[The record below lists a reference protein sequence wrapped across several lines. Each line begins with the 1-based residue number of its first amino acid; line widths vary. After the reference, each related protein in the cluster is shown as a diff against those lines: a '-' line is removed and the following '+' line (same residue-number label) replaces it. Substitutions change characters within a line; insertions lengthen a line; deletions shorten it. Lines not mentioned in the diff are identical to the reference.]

1 MDLEVDKNSYLP
13 QSDDFIYKPF
23 KNMKVSFILL
33 LSFVVGVYIII
44 FSIVN
49 TSGDSRSILFLE
61 MILWVALIVILYV
74 NIKNYDDNN
83 LDFQTKFKNLFNS
96 KLAELEV
103 TSKDVSHGDSNNGGN
118 HGGDAK
124 DDSGKEVFH
133 LPDNKYTY
141 KEAHDAC
148 KSLNARLA
156 TYDEVEHAYNNGGNW
171 CSYGWSEDQL
181 ALFPIQKSV
190 YNELKKIKGH
200 ENDCG
205 RQGVNGG
212 FMKNP
217 YLKFGVNCY
226 GVKPKMNEKSKGFME
241 SANYS
246 PSLENK
252 DIEDAK
258 TDNILENTLISS
270 FNQEA
275 WSAF

>member
-1 MDLEVDKNSYLP
+1 MDLEVDQNSYLP

-49 TSGDSRSILFLE
+49 TSGDSRSIIVLE
-61 MILWVALIVILYV
+61 MILWVALIAILYV

-96 KLAELEV
+96 KLAEMEV
-103 TSKDVSHGDSNNGGN
+103 TSKGMPHGEGKK
-118 HGGDAK
+118 K
-124 DDSGKEVFH
+124 DNTEDENGKEVFH
-133 LPDNKYTY
+133 LPENKYTY

-156 TYDEVEHAYNNGGNW
+156 TYDEVERAYNNGGNW

-181 ALFPIQKSV
+181 ALFPIQRSV
-190 YNELKKIKGH
+190 YNELKQIKGH
-200 ENDCG
+200 EHDCG

-217 YLKFGVNCY
+217 LLKFGVNCY
-226 GVKPKMNEKSKGFME
+226 GTKPEMNEKSRGFME
-241 SANYS
+241 AANYS
-246 PSLENK
+246 PSLKNK
-252 DIEDAK
+252 DIENEK
-258 TDNILENTLISS
+258 TDNILESTLISS
-270 FNQEA
+270 FNKEK
-275 WSAF
+275 WSEF

>member
-49 TSGDSRSILFLE
+49 TSGDSRSIIFLE
-61 MILWVALIVILYV
+61 LILWVALIAILYV

-96 KLAELEV
+96 KLAEMEV
-103 TSKDVSHGDSNNGGN
+103 KSKGEINEKPGHHHDEEGREGGE
-118 HGGDAK
+118 
-124 DDSGKEVFH
+124 EVFH
-133 LPDNKYTY
+133 LPENKYTF
-141 KEAHDAC
+141 KEAHEAC

-156 TYDEVEHAYNNGGNW
+156 TYDEVERAYNNGGNW

-217 YLKFGVNCY
+217 HLKFGVNCF
-226 GVKPKMNEKSKGFME
+226 GVKPEMNEKSKGFME
-241 SANYS
+241 ASNYS
-246 PSLENK
+246 PSITNK
-252 DIEDAK
+252 DIEEAK
-258 TDNILENTLISS
+258 TDNILESTLISS
-270 FNQEA
+270 FNKES
-275 WSAF
+275 WSEF

>member
-1 MDLEVDKNSYLP
+1 MDLEVDQNSYLP
-13 QSDDFIYKPF
+13 QSDDFMYKPF
-23 KNMKVSFILL
+23 KNMKVSFLIL

-49 TSGDSRSILFLE
+49 TSGDSRSIIFLE
-61 MILWVALIVILYV
+61 MILWVALIIILYV

-103 TSKDVSHGDSNNGGN
+103 NAKTDEDGSDGQNDSSNSDSCKNGEEN
-118 HGGDAK
+118 SDH
-124 DDSGKEVFH
+124 EVFH
-133 LPDNKYTY
+133 LTENKYTY
-141 KEAHDAC
+141 QEAQDAC
-148 KSLNARLA
+148 KALNARIA
-156 TYDEVEHAYNNGGNW
+156 TYDEVERAYNNGGNW

-205 RQGVNGG
+205 RPGVNGG
-212 FMKNP
+212 YIKNP
-217 YLKFGVNCY
+217 HVKFGVNCY
-226 GVKPKMNEKSKGFME
+226 GKKPEMNEKSKGFME

-246 PSLENK
+246 PAVPEEENIEN
-252 DIEDAK
+252 DI
-258 TDNILENTLISS
+258 LITA
-270 FNQEA
+270 FNKEK
-275 WSAF
+275 WSEF